1 MLILRFNKW
10 GRSDIWRCCRC
21 RLRCLWRCCRRS
33 SFCENPN
40 LIKTD
45 EHIRKRNLSLSP
57 LSVPSP
63 PLSFRLLP
71 HSFADAA
78 DDEEGVMLG
87 CRLYCRVPGS
97 PAKNATL
104 FLSFPYVCPEPVL
117 VKRFVF
123 IYKCLKKRRFSHRRC
138 RPAGRHARTEPRA
151 AWEKNRRKQ
160 QQQPPVSQ
168 CFILSSLEFVCP
180 EPASANHWELISETR
195 ERIAQKGLRC
205 FISCRTWHVRE
216 NGLLFEFSLCLS

>member
-45 EHIRKRNLSLSP
+45 EHIRKQNISLSP

-97 PAKNATL
+97 PAKNATVL
-104 FLSFPYVCPEPVL
+104 KSFPYVCPEPVL
-117 VKRFVF
+117 VKRSFLNINASKRGVF
-123 IYKCLKKRRFSHRRC
+123 RTVD
-138 RPAGRHARTEPRA
+138 AGLQVGTLVRSLAQPGRKTEGNNNSSLLFLSA
-151 AWEKNRRKQ
+151 
-160 QQQPPVSQ
+160 
-168 CFILSSLEFVCP
+168 LSSLEFVP
-180 EPASANHWELISETR
+180 SLPR
-195 ERIAQKGLRC
+195 RIIG
-205 FISCRTWHVRE
+205 
-216 NGLLFEFSLCLS
+216 N